1 MTNTE
6 KIRTVLFSTLVPTII
21 IIILVTCI
29 AIAVNYISK
38 MDLLKSVVKQNTMLK
53 WQIIH
58 KKMQLYFLEIL

>member
-38 MDLLKSVVKQNTMLK
+38 MGPA
-53 WQIIH
+53 
-58 KKMQLYFLEIL
+58 EINHNIDFSC